1 MNENSS
7 SLITQ
12 LFVANAWTTLCYGNS
27 LKNII
32 DIELPNL
39 HFIFFN
45 NQWNEGLYEGP
56 VNNQLL
62 RVPNWL
68 NLYCKCIPLK
78 AKPTILFLEI

>member
-1 MNENSS
+1 MLE
-7 SLITQ
+7 LH
-12 LFVANAWTTLCYGNS
+12 FVMVIP
-27 LKNII
+27 LKKSV

-45 NQWNEGLYEGP
+45 NQWNEGLYEGS